1 MSAAGG
7 GDILIQ
13 TSRMG
18 GAVEVRAVAADD
30 GLEVSFTAPANAMR
44 SDLERLARAKLDYV
58 RRRQSQEGRGG
69 SGPDGRGG
77 VLA

>member
-1 MSAAGG
+1 MTGAGG

-13 TSRMG
+13 TSRVG

-30 GLEVSFTAPANAMR
+30 GLEVSFTAPANALR
-44 SDLERLARAKLDYV
+44 IDLERLARAKLDYV
-58 RRRQSQEGRGG
+58 RRRQSSGGRGG
-69 SGPDGRGG
+69 SGSDGRGG